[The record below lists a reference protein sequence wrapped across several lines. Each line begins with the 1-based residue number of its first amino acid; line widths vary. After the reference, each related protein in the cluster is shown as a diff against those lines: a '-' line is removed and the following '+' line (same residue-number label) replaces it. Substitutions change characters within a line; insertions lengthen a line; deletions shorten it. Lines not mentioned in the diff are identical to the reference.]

1 MRVDTGTIPLP
12 ARTVADAT
20 TPLRAGAPGSAA
32 AGAVGGE
39 DRTEGASFAKLLGD
53 ALRRVNEVQ
62 VGADVALERVA
73 TGEAENLHDAVLA
86 VETADLSLRLTAQVT
101 QRAVEA
107 YREISRMQL

>member
-12 ARTVADAT
+12 VRTVSDAT
-20 TPLRAGAPGSAA
+20 TPLRANGPGLTPAGTLGGA
-32 AGAVGGE
+32 
-39 DRTEGASFAKLLGD
+39 DRAEGASFAESLVD
-53 ALRRVNEVQ
+53 ALRRVNDTQ
-62 VGADVALERVA
+62 VAADVAIERVA

-107 YREISRMQL
+107 YREISRLQL

>member
-12 ARTVADAT
+12 VGSMSE
-20 TPLRAGAPGSAA
+20 TPPVRAGGPAPTP
-32 AGAVGGE
+32 AGTVGGPE
-39 DRTEGASFAKLLGD
+39 RAGGASFAELLGD
-53 ALRRVNEVQ
+53 ALRRVNEAQ
-62 VGADVALERVA
+62 VAADAAIERVA

-86 VETADLSLRLTAQVT
+86 VEIADLSLRLTAQVT